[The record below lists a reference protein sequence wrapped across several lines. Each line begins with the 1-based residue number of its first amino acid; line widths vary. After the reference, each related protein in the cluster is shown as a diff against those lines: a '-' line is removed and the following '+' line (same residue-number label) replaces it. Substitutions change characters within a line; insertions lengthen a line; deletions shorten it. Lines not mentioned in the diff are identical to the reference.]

1 MKILIFGLPGSGKT
15 TLANELVKSLD
26 AKSLNADEVRK
37 EYNDWDFSSE
47 GRTRQAKRMRQLAD
61 EIVSTGGIAVVDF
74 VCPTKETRKIF
85 DGDFVIYLN
94 TIKDSRFE
102 DTNKMF
108 EEPNA
113 DEYDFM
119 SIISLENLT
128 EPRNVL

>member
-61 EIVSTGGIAVVDF
+61 EIVSMGGIVVVDF
-74 VCPTKETRKIF
+74 VCPTRETRKIF

-94 TIKDSRFE
+94 TIKESRFE

-119 SIISLENLT
+119 SVISLENLT

>member
-1 MKILIFGLPGSGKT
+1 
-15 TLANELVKSLD
+15 
-26 AKSLNADEVRK
+26 VRK

-47 GRTRQAKRMRQLAD
+47 GRTRQAKRMRHLAD

-74 VCPTKETRKIF
+74 VCPTRETRKIF

-94 TIKDSRFE
+94 TIKESRFE

>member
-1 MKILIFGLPGSGKT
+1 
-15 TLANELVKSLD
+15 
-26 AKSLNADEVRK
+26 
-37 EYNDWDFSSE
+37 
-47 GRTRQAKRMRQLAD
+47 MRQLAD
-61 EIVSTGGIAVVDF
+61 EIVSMGGIVVVDF
-74 VCPTKETRKIF
+74 VCPTRETRKIF

-94 TIKDSRFE
+94 TIKESRFE

-119 SIISLENLT
+119 SVISLENLT